1 MAQCSAAG
9 CLLAGRGV
17 EKNEEKAAEWYLKA
31 AESGYAVAQFCL
43 GMSYLNGNGVKQDK
57 KKAEAWLT
65 KAAMQRHAGALG
77 ALKKMKEAKS

>member
-1 MAQCSAAG
+1 
-9 CLLAGRGV
+9 
-17 EKNEEKAAEWYLKA
+17 
-31 AESGYAVAQFCL
+31 
-43 GMSYLNGNGVKQDK
+43 MSYLNGNGVKQDK